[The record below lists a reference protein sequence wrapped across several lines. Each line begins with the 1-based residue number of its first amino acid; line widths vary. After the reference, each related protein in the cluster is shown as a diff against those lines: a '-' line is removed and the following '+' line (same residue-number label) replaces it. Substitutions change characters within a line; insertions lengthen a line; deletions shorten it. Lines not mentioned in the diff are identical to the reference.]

1 MKQGYILLFT
11 LILLMFI
18 AALISGLT
26 FLARVAAPLE
36 DQFYKDQQILLATYS
51 AQRIGLNSPLRL
63 MDAHQHIVTA
73 NEK

>member
-26 FLARVAAPLE
+26 FLARTATPLE
-36 DQFYKDQQILLATYS
+36 NQFYNNQQKLLATYS
-51 AQRIGLNSPLRL
+51 AKKIGVYTPIRL
-63 MDAHQHIVTA
+63 MDGHLHVITA
-73 NEK
+73 NAN